1 MRKIIVLV
9 LLFSV
14 LGSLKVDAQDRVT
27 ENVFFI
33 TLDGL
38 RWQGLYGG
46 IDEKLMVHE
55 DYVRNSDAL
64 REQFWADSAE
74 ERREK
79 LMPFFWSTIV
89 GEGQLYG
96 NRDLNNRVDVTNGR
110 NFSYPGYNEILTG
123 FADDN
128 VDSNAK
134 IWNAN
139 KTVLEFVNEQPAY
152 RGSVAAFA
160 SWDVFP
166 YIINS
171 ERSGIP
177 VNAAFEPVEHQN
189 LTEREKLLNQLLF
202 EIPGPWGGV
211 RLDAFTHYF
220 ALEYAI
226 KYQPNL
232 LYIGY
237 GETDD
242 FAHDGNYEA
251 YIKSARQTDQFI
263 SDLWDFVQKHP
274 AYRNKTTFVITTDH
288 GRGTEPIDTWRSH
301 GSNIEGAEEIW
312 IAVIGPDT
320 PHLGEVSEE
329 GQLYQNQVASTVARF
344 LGLNYQNRVTP
355 GEWIRSAFR

>member
-38 RWQGLYGG
+38 RWQELYGG

-202 EIPGPWGGV
+202 EIPGP
-211 RLDAFTHYF
+211 F
-220 ALEYAI
+220 AV
-226 KYQPNL
+226 
-232 LYIGY
+232 
-237 GETDD
+237 DD
-242 FAHDGNYEA
+242 
-251 YIKSARQTDQFI
+251 
-263 SDLWDFVQKHP
+263 
-274 AYRNKTTFVITTDH
+274 
-288 GRGTEPIDTWRSH
+288 
-301 GSNIEGAEEIW
+301 IW
-312 IAVIGPDT
+312 KDIP
-320 PHLGEVSEE
+320 
-329 GQLYQNQVASTVARF
+329 
-344 LGLNYQNRVTP
+344 
-355 GEWIRSAFR
+355 

>member
-14 LGSLKVDAQDRVT
+14 LGTLKVDAQDRVT

-38 RWQGLYGG
+38 RWQELYGG

-171 ERSGIP
+171 EWSGIP
-177 VNAAFEPVEHQN
+177 VNASNHTLEHQTVIEKTNLFNSLLFSVTVWWSGGLMATFTEYFAFE
-189 LTEREKLLNQLLF
+189 
-202 EIPGPWGGV
+202 
-211 RLDAFTHYF
+211 
-220 ALEYAI
+220 
-226 KYQPNL
+226 
-232 LYIGY
+232 
-237 GETDD
+237 
-242 FAHDGNYEA
+242 
-251 YIKSARQTDQFI
+251 
-263 SDLWDFVQKHP
+263 
-274 AYRNKTTFVITTDH
+274 
-288 GRGTEPIDTWRSH
+288 
-301 GSNIEGAEEIW
+301 
-312 IAVIGPDT
+312 
-320 PHLGEVSEE
+320 
-329 GQLYQNQVASTVARF
+329 
-344 LGLNYQNRVTP
+344 
-355 GEWIRSAFR
+355 